1 MNPLRP
7 TLSATAALA
16 LGATLALGAPLA
28 ASAHVGLV
36 VDTADPGTSPVIT
49 FTVPNESDTLNT
61 TLLTVDLPTDTPFV
75 SVRPVAMPGWSAEVV
90 IEPLPEPVEIGG
102 TTITEAATSI
112 RWTATDGGFGGH
124 DLGLFAVR
132 LGPVPDV
139 DSIDLPAVQGY
150 SDSSTVPWSGDES
163 PVLFVNAAPTDAHG
177 DSGSDE
183 HADEASGQAEEQ
195 TGLDGVTV
203 AAIVLGSA
211 GFLLG
216 AVALTLTL
224 IRARSA
230 RPEI

>member
-1 MNPLRP
+1 MDPLRS
-7 TLSATAALA
+7 TLSATAALT

-28 ASAHVGLV
+28 ASAHVGLL

-61 TLLTVDLPTDTPFV
+61 TLLTVELPTDTPFV

-124 DLGLFAVR
+124 ELGLFAVR

-150 SDSSTVPWSGDES
+150 SDSSTVAWSGEEA
-163 PVLFVNAAPTDAHG
+163 PVLFVNAAPTDTHG
-177 DSGSDE
+177 DTGDDA
-183 HADEASGQAEEQ
+183 HAGEDAEEPADV
-195 TGLDGVTV
+195 DGVTI
-203 AAIVLGSA
+203 AAIGLGSA

-224 IRARSA
+224 IRGRSA
-230 RPEI
+230 RPEV